1 MLIKLDSSIVELN
14 RNYEDEEIYAIQK
27 LINLVRKRYHLI
39 YSKYE
44 VLEKLSKIEDLGCR
58 DRKIFEKLA
67 TRIRQ
72 KFNFYEKNFKK
83 RLLIYIDTPK
93 EKKSKNDIQ
102 IELKDFDKIDETKTN
117 FLVEGK
123 DITFFDFIV
132 NFHFENFNKKIAYN
146 YINTYD
152 EITGG
157 GNTTADNF
165 RKLKKNKI
173 VICVCDSDRDY
184 KNCRLGDTAKKIKK
198 VKILCHEIAHLMI
211 LEEKAIENLIPRVI
225 YNPILE
231 NKSDFLDKLEK
242 EKEFEYIK
250 HLDFK
255 KGMKKKRFL
264 ECKEYKKFWKLKIEE
279 FFKEE
284 LDKKLDDLDEESCVI
299 EKVSENLLNSVNK
312 RIETGKINIEYSSLS
327 DYHKKRWQEIAEE
340 LICWFIC
347 ETNPI

>member
-1 MLIKLDSSIVELN
+1 M
-14 RNYEDEEIYAIQK
+14 IQ
-27 LINLVRKRYHLI
+27 INLLPVSDIKRRA
-39 YSKYE
+39 K
-44 VLEKLSKIEDLGCR
+44 
-58 DRKIFEKLA
+58 
-67 TRIRQ
+67 
-72 KFNFYEKNFKK
+72 
-83 RLLIYIDTPK
+83 
-93 EKKSKNDIQ
+93 
-102 IELKDFDKIDETKTN
+102 
-117 FLVEGK
+117 
-123 DITFFDFIV
+123 
-132 NFHFENFNKKIAYN
+132 
-146 YINTYD
+146 
-152 EITGG
+152 
-157 GNTTADNF
+157 
-165 RKLKKNKI
+165 
-173 VICVCDSDRDY
+173 
-184 KNCRLGDTAKKIKK
+184 AKK
-198 VKILCHEIAHLMI
+198 EIFDAGYIWLLFLFVLFCVAGYLSYQLDLQKTT
-211 LEEKAIENLIPRVI
+211 LEEKKAEKKEYDVRLAEI
-225 YNPILE
+225 
-231 NKSDFLDKLEK
+231 DKLEK